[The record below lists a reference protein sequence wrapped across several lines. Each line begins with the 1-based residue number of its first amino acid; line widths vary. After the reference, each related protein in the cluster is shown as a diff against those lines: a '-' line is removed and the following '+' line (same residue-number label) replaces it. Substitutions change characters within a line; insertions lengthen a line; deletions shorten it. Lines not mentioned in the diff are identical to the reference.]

1 MQGRNRD
8 TKVKNGHVGISLVV
22 HQLRL
27 HTLNAEGLGSISGQG
42 TNLTCLQLR
51 AGATKFKKK
60 KKKKKNGHVDTAGEG
75 EGEERLF
82 LSVKKLKSSVKE
94 KEKKNQRF

>member
-60 KKKKKNGHVDTAGEG
+60 KRRRRMDMWTQQG
-75 EGEERLF
+75 
-82 LSVKKLKSSVKE
+82 KE
-94 KEKKNQRF
+94 KVEPIERIA